1 MGSCEPTIIRSRP
14 NPGFVHEQLKKT
26 WDRLSLAQIAKNNI
40 SAAMASGQTDFSDI
54 DFDEIKESTGLEADE
69 IKVLKICFNL
79 FDTKKQ
85 DFLGADDLDDI
96 LRAMGFR
103 PSKEELKEI
112 LEEIDEDGSGE
123 IEFGEFCQ
131 LCAKFLVEEP
141 DEETMKAELKEA
153 FRFYDKDGAGFI
165 TTGQL
170 REIIAELDPRL
181 TSEDLDGIIDEIDED
196 GSGTMDFDEFC
207 QMMMS

>member
-1 MGSCEPTIIRSRP
+1 
-14 NPGFVHEQLKKT
+14 
-26 WDRLSLAQIAKNNI
+26 
-40 SAAMASGQTDFSDI
+40 MAEENYADI
-54 DFDEIKESTGLEADE
+54 DFDELNEQTGLEKDE
-69 IKVLKICFNL
+69 IKVLKICFGM
-79 FDTKKQ
+79 FDVKKQ
-85 DFLGADDLDDI
+85 DFLSADDLDDI

-131 LCAKFLVEEP
+131 LCAKFLIEEP

-153 FRFYDKDGAGFI
+153 FRVYDKEANGFI
-165 TTGQL
+165 TTDQL
-170 REIIAELDPRL
+170 REIIAELDTRL
-181 TSEDLDGIIDEIDED
+181 TSEDLDGIIEEIDED

>member
-1 MGSCEPTIIRSRP
+1 
-14 NPGFVHEQLKKT
+14 
-26 WDRLSLAQIAKNNI
+26 
-40 SAAMASGQTDFSDI
+40 MAQTDFSDI
-54 DFDEIKESTGLEADE
+54 DFDEIKEATALEVDE

-85 DFLGADDLDDI
+85 EFLSADDLDEI

-103 PSKEELKEI
+103 PSKEELGEI
-112 LEEIDEDGSGE
+112 LLEIDEDGSGE

-153 FRFYDKDGAGFI
+153 FRCFDKEGLGFI
-165 TTGQL
+165 TTEVL
-170 REIIAELDPRL
+170 
-181 TSEDLDGIIDEIDED
+181 
-196 GSGTMDFDEFC
+196 
-207 QMMMS
+207 

>member
-1 MGSCEPTIIRSRP
+1 M
-14 NPGFVHEQLKKT
+14 
-26 WDRLSLAQIAKNNI
+26 AQEAIY
-40 SAAMASGQTDFSDI
+40 DDI
-54 DFDEIKESTGLEADE
+54 DFDELNEITGLEKDE
-69 IKVLKICFNL
+69 IKVLKICFGM
-79 FDTKKQ
+79 FDVKKQ

-103 PSKEELKEI
+103 PSKEELQEI
-112 LEEIDEDGSGE
+112 LLEIDEDGSGE

-153 FRFYDKDGAGFI
+153 FRVYDKEGAGFI
-165 TTGQL
+165 TTDQL
-170 REIIAELDPRL
+170 REIIGELDPHL
-181 TSEDLDGIIDEIDED
+181 TAADLDGIIEEIDED

-207 QMMMS
+207 QMMMSS

>member
-1 MGSCEPTIIRSRP
+1 MSVATQESQEPTNQFADI
-14 NPGFVHEQLKKT
+14 NFEE
-26 WDRLSLAQIAKNNI
+26 I
-40 SAAMASGQTDFSDI
+40 SEATA
-54 DFDEIKESTGLEADE
+54 LEFDE
-69 IKVLKICFNL
+69 IKVLKLCFNL
-79 FDTKKQ
+79 FDVKKQ
-85 DFLGADDLDDI
+85 NFLSRDDLDDI

-103 PSKEELKEI
+103 PSKDELQEMM
-112 LEEIDEDGSGE
+112 EEIDEDGSGE

-141 DEETMKAELKEA
+141 DEETLKAELKEA
-153 FRFYDKDGAGFI
+153 FRVYDRDGAGYI

-181 TSEDLDGIIDEIDED
+181 SSDDLDGIIEEIDED

>member
-1 MGSCEPTIIRSRP
+1 MSDEGSTYD
-14 NPGFVHEQLKKT
+14 G
-26 WDRLSLAQIAKNNI
+26 
-40 SAAMASGQTDFSDI
+40 I
-54 DFDEIKESTGLEADE
+54 DFEEIQEICGLEKDE
-69 IKVLKICFNL
+69 IKVLKICFNM
-79 FDTKKQ
+79 FDVKKV
-85 DFLGADDLDDI
+85 DFLSADDLDDI

-141 DEETMKAELKEA
+141 DEETMKKELKEA
-153 FRFYDKDGAGFI
+153 FRVYDKEANGFI
-165 TTGQL
+165 TTDVL
-170 REIIAELDPRL
+170 REIIAELDTRL
-181 TSEDLDGIIDEIDED
+181 TKDDLDGIIEEIDED

>member
-1 MGSCEPTIIRSRP
+1 MG
-14 NPGFVHEQLKKT
+14 
-26 WDRLSLAQIAKNNI
+26 
-40 SAAMASGQTDFSDI
+40 
-54 DFDEIKESTGLEADE
+54 ESTGLEGDE

-153 FRFYDKDGAGFI
+153 FRVYDKEGQGYI
-165 TTGQL
+165 TTDQL
-170 REIIAELDPRL
+170 RGIIAEVDTKL
-181 TSEDLDGIIDEIDED
+181 TSE
-196 GSGTMDFDEFC
+196 
-207 QMMMS
+207 

>member
-1 MGSCEPTIIRSRP
+1 MSE
-14 NPGFVHEQLKKT
+14 FK
-26 WDRLSLAQIAKNNI
+26 
-40 SAAMASGQTDFSDI
+40 DF
-54 DFDEIKESTGLEADE
+54 DFDEIGEATSLEVDE
-69 IKVLKICFNL
+69 IKVLNLCFKL
-79 FDTKKQ
+79 FDVKKQ

-153 FRFYDKDGAGFI
+153 FRVYDKQGEGFI
-165 TTGQL
+165 TTGTL
-170 REIIAELDPRL
+170 REIIGELDPRL
-181 TSEDLDGIIDEIDED
+181 TAEDLDGIIEEIDED

-207 QMMMS
+207 GMMMS

>member
-1 MGSCEPTIIRSRP
+1 MI
-14 NPGFVHEQLKKT
+14 H
-26 WDRLSLAQIAKNNI
+26 
-40 SAAMASGQTDFSDI
+40 
-54 DFDEIKESTGLEADE
+54 
-69 IKVLKICFNL
+69 
-79 FDTKKQ
+79 TKKLEIM
-85 DFLGADDLDDI
+85 DYDYSNSFLC
-96 LRAMGFR
+96 AMGFR
-103 PSKEELKEI
+103 PSKEELNEI

-153 FRFYDKDGAGFI
+153 FRCFDKECSGFI
-165 TTGQL
+165 TTQQL
-170 REIIAELDPRL
+170 REIIGELDPRL
-181 TSEDLDGIIDEIDED
+181 TSEDLDGIIEEIDED